1 MRILAWKRYLVP
13 HLILLAIFNS
23 FEVDYPQLSA
33 FLWITTALHWLFTPS
48 YVPDLARTKR
58 EIRFFLIQ
66 LALFQS
72 SLIGIV
78 YAKQYVANLPAY
90 FYIIQ
95 LTIILAVIL
104 HWSFKDRLSQLALYP
119 NFLKTHSQA
128 EMHRQAILQSIIKAN
143 LDRKASYMML
153 IEAIESEE
161 DIAVDQAIYGFRQ
174 SLYKLEEII
183 ADIADCDGFYT
194 MAEKCYWMGYVGYQ
208 CGIGYARIHDNVK
221 AEDHLK
227 SSLDHLII
235 FESEVPYGNE
245 DFSRIVEQ
253 VCDDGYLSVLHIVPS
268 LGAVISEDQQ
278 RAEEAG
284 DWYEELINT
293 YIPMYSHHPYLQAA
307 GYRKAGQFFVLVDRD
322 KAYSA
327 FKLGIETLEK
337 HITLEESISHGDT
350 TLLEMKDWLASLSSD
365 EERIRIQAE
374 INPWQHLNTWRVEVD
389 CESDQ

>member
-1 MRILAWKRYLVP
+1 MRILSWNRYLVP
-13 HLILLAIFNS
+13 HLVLLAVFNS
-23 FEVDYPQLSA
+23 FEADYPQLSA
-33 FLWITTALHWLFTPS
+33 FLWITAALHWLFTPA
-48 YVPDLARTKR
+48 YVPDLARTTR

-66 LALFQS
+66 LALLQL

-78 YAKQYVANLPAY
+78 YAKQYIPNLPVY
-90 FYIIQ
+90 SFIIQ
-95 LTIILAVIL
+95 LAIIFVVLI
-104 HWSFKDRLSQLALYP
+104 HWCFKDRLSQLALYP
-119 NFLKTHSQA
+119 NFLKTYSQA

-143 LDRKASYMML
+143 EDRKASYMML
-153 IEAIESEE
+153 MEDIGSGE
-161 DIAVDQAIYGFRQ
+161 DIAVDQAVDSFRQ
-174 SLYKLEEII
+174 TLYELEEVI
-183 ADIADCDGFYT
+183 ADIAECDGFYT

-227 SSLDHLII
+227 SSLDYLII

-278 RAEEAG
+278 RAEEAN
-284 DWYEELINT
+284 DWYEALINT

-307 GYRKAGQFFVLVDRD
+307 GYRKAGQFFILLDRD
-322 KAYSA
+322 KACSA
-327 FKLGIETLEK
+327 FKRGIETLEN

-365 EERIRIQAE
+365 EDRIRIQAE

-389 CESDQ
+389 CDLDQ